1 MNKVYQV
8 IWSRVKNS
16 YVVVSE
22 LAGTS
27 HKKKRSVSIRAISLA
42 AFLAMSMTAP
52 AVEAAEPYTILVD
65 GKGNI
70 VSAETDL
77 SGTGGTVFQN
87 SIAGGVYSISIGKGA
102 ETKGDYSAAIGEGNV
117 AGGVGSLVFGDRNYT
132 GITPETT
139 DKGASYFQ
147 YKTSEGT
154 AYATLDGLKIYTKA
168 DGTPCFSG
176 SLPVLVGED
185 GQTYIVRESWGEVN
199 VYKATVRADG
209 SVKVNYLK
217 EQDPVAF
224 EKVYGELLT
233 DKDIAGKNAV
243 AFGTNNLAIG
253 DNSLAFGR
261 KNLASGER
269 SVAFGE
275 KNTASGENAVAFGE
289 NNTASGENS
298 IAFGL
303 NNTASGENAVAFGG
317 TGGYTNVASGDRSTV
332 WGKGNEA
339 SGEGSTVWGNLSVAE
354 GENSTAWGDRNV
366 ASGENA
372 TSWGSENLA
381 SGNEATAW
389 GQYTH
394 ATGEASTSWGIEDT
408 IAAGYASTAFGRS
421 NANGEFATSFGFYST
436 ANGNNSTSW
445 GDHTTA
451 DYKIEYFANGA
462 TAYIKKSGNQD
473 IYVDGYGI
481 QLLTDA
487 EGVPVVY
494 NGQTIR
500 VRQDGNGYVMRYVA
514 GKGYQPF
521 KATVNADGS
530 LSIATTPTEGFI
542 AYQTIEGDFETVE
555 NNTAFGKNTVSSG
568 NQATAWGNGNVASGE
583 NATAWGEDN
592 VASGLNAS
600 AWGEDTV
607 ASGWNASAWGMDAV
621 ASGESTTAWGE
632 YSIAA
637 GVRATAWG
645 DESKAY
651 GEDSTAFGDNS
662 IAGGNNSLAA
672 LGGKTGVGEDVEYT
686 DGRNSAAIG
695 KDAWAK
701 VNDSMAL
708 GSRSVADREAG
719 QGTDHQLHS
728 GFDIKIGKESTSI
741 DPVWRST
748 ESAIA
753 VGDPENNVTRQ
764 ITGVA
769 AGYEDTDAVNVAQ
782 LKEVRALAGR
792 ETIVEAGSQNISVQG
807 SEDQDGNMK
816 YIVDLATDVTLGEG
830 DKQINIKGSEGTVTV
845 GTGDSQVKL
854 DSSDGSVTAG
864 GITINQDGQGTVNGL
879 TNKTWSEGTYIS
891 GQGATEDQ
899 LHQVESNVNT
909 KIDNVNQKIDQV
921 SKTHTTVSVNGH
933 TETGNLVLQKTDAT
947 ENAGANY
954 DISLSHDVTIGSTG
968 DDGKDGKLTITS
980 QDGTKSVVTDGQQGS
995 LTFKDGE
1002 KQTSVQAD
1010 GVVNGVDG
1018 TEIHRV
1024 ASDGHTVATLDDGMK
1039 YSGDSGSAAVK
1050 LNNNVKVYGGATE
1063 YADGNNIG
1071 VVASQDG
1078 DNAALQVRLARDLQG
1093 INSIEATTI
1102 TAKTVNSDTFQSG
1115 NTTINHSG
1123 MVIQTNDNSRTI
1135 TIQDGNINMGG
1146 NKIEGVAPG
1155 TVAPGSTDAV
1165 NGSQLAATN
1174 QNISVLGDRVNRVGA
1189 GAAALAGLHPLDFDP
1204 DNKWDFAAGYGNYK
1218 NANAFAI
1225 GAYYRPNEDTMFSI
1239 GGSFAGGE
1247 NMVNAGISWK
1257 FGQKNNVS
1265 RSRVSVAKDVLAL
1278 QQQVAVLTKELEAYK
1293 SGSVTKGKASVQ
1305 RNINFPDVPENH
1317 WAYTYVK
1324 TLSDRGYLKGYPDGE
1339 FKGDRA
1345 MTRYEY
1351 AAIIYRALQNGAP
1364 SDGNM
1369 IRSMDEFGPEISK
1382 AQELDRFRVDRISG
1396 KDDDRH
1402 KVERVRIND
1411 RDDKDSGDFRDVYG
1425 SHIRKS

>member
-117 AGGVGSLVFGDRNYT
+117 AGGVGSLVFGARNYT

-185 GQTYIVRESWGEVN
+185 GQTYIVREGWGQVY
-199 VYKATVRADG
+199 VYKATVKADG
-209 SVKVNYLK
+209 SVEEYYFW
-217 EQDPVAF
+217 EQNPVAF

-261 KNLASGER
+261 KNLASGES

-275 KNTASGENAVAFGE
+275 KNTASGENATAFGE
-289 NNTASGENS
+289 YNT
-298 IAFGL
+298 
-303 NNTASGENAVAFGG
+303 
-317 TGGYTNVASGDRSTV
+317 ASGDRSTV
-332 WGKGNEA
+332 WGQGNKA
-339 SGEGSTVWGNLSVAE
+339 SGEGSTVWGGYSVAE
-354 GENSTAWGDRNV
+354 GEYSTAWGDGNV

-394 ATGEASTSWGIEDT
+394 ATGEASTSWGIEGT
-408 IAAGYASTAFGRS
+408 IAAGHASTAFGIS
-421 NANGEFATSFGFYST
+421 HANGEFATSFGHYST
-436 ANGNNSTSW
+436 ANGENSTSW
-445 GDHTTA
+445 GDNTTA
-451 DYKIEYFANGA
+451 DYKITYFANGA

-494 NGQTIR
+494 NGKTIC
-500 VRQDGNGYVMRYVA
+500 VRQDGNGYVMRNVD
-514 GKGYQPF
+514 GKGNQWF
-521 KATVNADGS
+521 KATVKADGS

-542 AYQTIEGDFETVE
+542 DYQTIEGDFETVE
-555 NNTAFGKNTVSSG
+555 NNTAFGKETVSSG
-568 NQATAWGNGNVASGE
+568 NQATAWGNRNVASGE
-583 NATAWGEDN
+583 NATAWGED
-592 VASGLNAS
+592 
-600 AWGEDTV
+600 TV
-607 ASGWNASAWGMDAV
+607 ASGWNAS
-621 ASGESTTAWGE
+621 
-632 YSIAA
+632 
-637 GVRATAWG
+637 AWG

-701 VNDSMAL
+701 VNNSMAL

-753 VGDPENNVTRQ
+753 IGDPENNVTRQ

-792 ETIVEAGSQNISVQG
+792 ETIVEAGSDNISVQG
-807 SEDQDGNMK
+807 GEDQDGNMK

-854 DSSDGSVTAG
+854 DSRDGSVTAG

-968 DDGKDGKLTITS
+968 DDGKDGNLTITS

-1002 KQTSVQAD
+1002 KQTSVKAD

-1018 TEIHRV
+1018 TEIHRI

-1278 QQQVAVLTKELEAYK
+1278 RQQVAVLTKELEAYK

-1324 TLSDRGYLKGYPDGE
+1324 TLADRGYLKGYPDGE

>member
-261 KNLASGER
+261 KNLASGES

-317 TGGYTNVASGDRSTV
+317 TGGYTNVASGDRSMV
-332 WGKGNEA
+332 WGQGNEA

-494 NGQTIR
+494 NGKTIR
-500 VRQDGNGYVMRYVA
+500 VRQDGNGYVMRNVA

-568 NQATAWGNGNVASGE
+568 NQATVWGDGSAASGD
-583 NATAWGEDN
+583 NATAWGEETI
-592 VASGLNAS
+592 ASGKNA
-600 AWGEDTV
+600 T
-607 ASGWNASAWGMDAV
+607 AWGMESV
-621 ASGESTTAWGE
+621 SSGERATAWGE
-632 YSIAA
+632 YTIAA
-637 GVRATAWG
+637 GMDATAWG
-645 DESKAY
+645 DESEAY
-651 GEDSTAFGDNS
+651 GDYSTAFGDVS
-662 IAGGNNSLAA
+662 IAGGHNSLAA
-672 LGGKTGVGEDVEYT
+672 LGGKTGVEDVASDT
-686 DGRNSAAIG
+686 KSFSGGSNSAAIG
-695 KDAWAK
+695 WESWAK
-701 VNDSMAL
+701 TDNSIAL
-708 GSRSVADREAG
+708 GSYSVADREAG
-719 QGTDHQLHS
+719 QGADYLEHS
-728 GFDIKIGKESTSI
+728 GYDVKTGKESTATDS
-741 DPVWRST
+741 VWRST

-753 VGDPENNVTRQ
+753 IGDPENNVTRQ

-909 KIDNVNQKIDQV
+909 KIDSVNQKIDQV
-921 SKTHTTVSVNGH
+921 SKTHTTVSVNDH
-933 TETGNLVLQKTDAT
+933 TETGNLVLKKTDAT
-947 ENAGANY
+947 EDAGANY

-1063 YADGNNIG
+1063 YSDGNNIG

-1078 DNAALQVRLARDLQG
+1078 DNAALQVRLARNLQG

-1123 MVIQTNDNSRTI
+1123 VVIQTNDNSRTI

-1324 TLSDRGYLKGYPDGE
+1324 ILADRGYLKGYPDGE

>member
-27 HKKKRSVSIRAISLA
+27 YKKKRSVSIRAISLA

-102 ETKGDYSAAIGEGNV
+102 ETKEDYSVAIGMGNV
-117 AGGVGSLVFGDRNYT
+117 AGGAGSFVFGDRNYT
-132 GITPETT
+132 GVTPETT
-139 DKGASYFQ
+139 EKGVSYFR

-154 AYATLDGLKIYTKA
+154 AYATLDGSKIYTLA
-168 DGTPCFSG
+168 DGTPCFDRN
-176 SLPVLVGED
+176 LPILIGED
-185 GQTYIVRESWGEVN
+185 GQTYEVIEETGAI
-199 VYKATVRADG
+199 YKATVHADG
-209 SVKVNYLK
+209 SVSVGEDK
-217 EQDPVAF
+217 EKNPISF

-233 DKDIAGKNAV
+233 DKKIAGIGSL
-243 AFGTNNLAIG
+243 AFGKNNLAIG
-253 DNSLAFGR
+253 DYSLVYGTNSR
-261 KNLASGER
+261 
-269 SVAFGE
+269 
-275 KNTASGENAVAFGE
+275 
-289 NNTASGENS
+289 
-298 IAFGL
+298 
-303 NNTASGENAVAFGG
+303 
-317 TGGYTNVASGDRSTV
+317 
-332 WGKGNEA
+332 
-339 SGEGSTVWGNLSVAE
+339 
-354 GENSTAWGDRNV
+354 

-372 TSWGSENLA
+372 T
-381 SGNEATAW
+381 
-389 GQYTH
+389 
-394 ATGEASTSWGIEDT
+394 
-408 IAAGYASTAFGRS
+408 AFGYYAA
-421 NANGEFATSFGFYST
+421 ANGT
-436 ANGNNSTSW
+436 NSAAW

-451 DYKIEYFANGA
+451 DYKITYFSNGT
-462 TAYIKKSGNQD
+462 TAYIKNSGGKNV
-473 IYVDGYGI
+473 YVDQNGI
-481 QLLTDA
+481 KLLTDA
-487 EGVPVVY
+487 EGVPITY
-494 NGQTIR
+494 CSQTIP
-500 VRQDGNGYVMRYVA
+500 VGQDGNGYVEKYVR
-514 GKGYQPF
+514 GKGYQKF
-521 KATVNADGS
+521 KVTVNADGS
-530 LSIATTPTEGFI
+530 LSIATTPAVGDIT
-542 AYQTIEGDFETVE
+542 YQTVEGDFETVE
-555 NNTAFGKNTVSSG
+555 NNTAFGKNTVASE
-568 NQATAWGNGNVASGE
+568 NQATAWGDGNVASGE

-592 VASGLNAS
+592 VASGENAT

-645 DESKAY
+645 YESKAY
-651 GEDSTAFGDNS
+651 GEDSTAFGYKS

-753 VGDPENNVTRQ
+753 IGDPENNVTRQ

-792 ETIVEAGSQNISVQG
+792 ETIVEAGSDNISVQG
-807 SEDQDGNMK
+807 GEDQDGNMK

-1002 KQTSVQAD
+1002 KQTSVKAD

-1018 TEIHRV
+1018 TEIHRI

-1204 DNKWDFAAGYGNYK
+1204 DNKLDFAAGYGNYK

-1278 QQQVAVLTKELEAYK
+1278 RQQVAVLTKELEAYK

-1324 TLSDRGYLKGYPDGE
+1324 TLADRGYLKGYPDGE

>member
-1 MNKVYQV
+1 M
-8 IWSRVKNS
+8 
-16 YVVVSE
+16 
-22 LAGTS
+22 
-27 HKKKRSVSIRAISLA
+27 
-42 AFLAMSMTAP
+42 
-52 AVEAAEPYTILVD
+52 
-65 GKGNI
+65 
-70 VSAETDL
+70 
-77 SGTGGTVFQN
+77 
-87 SIAGGVYSISIGKGA
+87 
-102 ETKGDYSAAIGEGNV
+102 

-185 GQTYIVRESWGEVN
+185 GQTYIVRERWGQVS
-199 VYKATVRADG
+199 VYKATVKADG
-209 SVKVNYLK
+209 SVEEYYFGGQNS
-217 EQDPVAF
+217 VAF
-224 EKVYGELLT
+224 KKVYGELLT

-261 KNLASGER
+261 KNLASGES

-275 KNTASGENAVAFGE
+275 KNTASGENA
-289 NNTASGENS
+289 T
-298 IAFGL
+298 AFGL
-303 NNTASGENAVAFGG
+303 NNI
-317 TGGYTNVASGDRSTV
+317 ASGDRSMV
-332 WGKGNEA
+332 WGQENEA
-339 SGEGSTVWGNLSVAE
+339 SGEGSTVWGDS
-354 GENSTAWGDRNV
+354 NV

-372 TSWGSENLA
+372 TSWGSLNLA

-394 ATGEASTSWGIEDT
+394 ATGEASTSWGIEGT
-408 IAAGYASTAFGRS
+408 IAAGHASTAFGIS
-421 NANGEFATSFGFYST
+421 HANGEFATSFGHYST
-436 ANGNNSTSW
+436 ANGENSTSW
-445 GDHTTA
+445 GDNTTA
-451 DYKIEYFANGA
+451 DYKITYFANGA

-494 NGQTIR
+494 NGKTIC
-500 VRQDGNGYVMRYVA
+500 VRQDGNGYVI
-514 GKGYQPF
+514 KGNQWF
-521 KATVNADGS
+521 KATVKADGS

-542 AYQTIEGDFETVE
+542 HYQTIEGDFETVE
-555 NNTAFGKNTVSSG
+555 NNTAFGKETVSSG
-568 NQATAWGNGNVASGE
+568 NQATAWG
-583 NATAWGEDN
+583 
-592 VASGLNAS
+592 
-600 AWGEDTV
+600 
-607 ASGWNASAWGMDAV
+607 
-621 ASGESTTAWGE
+621 E
-632 YSIAA
+632 YTIAA
-637 GVRATAWG
+637 GMDATAWG
-645 DESKAY
+645 DKSEAY
-651 GEDSTAFGDNS
+651 GDYSTAFGDVS

-672 LGGKTGVGEDVEYT
+672 LGGKTGVEDVASDT
-686 DGRNSAAIG
+686 KSFTGGSNSAAIG
-695 KDAWAK
+695 WESWAK
-701 VNDSMAL
+701 TDDSIAL
-708 GSRSVADREAG
+708 GSYSVADREAG
-719 QGTDHQLHS
+719 QGADYLEHS
-728 GFDIKIGKESTSI
+728 GYDVKTGKESTATDS
-741 DPVWRST
+741 VWRST

-792 ETIVEAGSQNISVQG
+792 ETIVEAGSDNISVQG
-807 SEDQDGNMK
+807 GEDQDGNMK

-1002 KQTSVQAD
+1002 KQTSVKAD

-1018 TEIHRV
+1018 TEIHRI

-1324 TLSDRGYLKGYPDGE
+1324 TLADRGYLKGYPDGE

>member
-185 GQTYIVRESWGEVN
+185 GQTYIVRESWGKVH
-199 VYKATVRADG
+199 VYKATVKADG
-209 SVKVNYLK
+209 SVEEYYFGGQNS
-217 EQDPVAF
+217 VAF
-224 EKVYGELLT
+224 KKVYGELLT

-261 KNLASGER
+261 KNLASGE
-269 SVAFGE
+269 S
-275 KNTASGENAVAFGE
+275 SVAFGE
-289 NNTASGENS
+289 NNTASGENAT
-298 IAFGL
+298 AFGL
-303 NNTASGENAVAFGG
+303 NNI
-317 TGGYTNVASGDRSTV
+317 ASGDRSMV
-332 WGKGNEA
+332 WGQENEA
-339 SGEGSTVWGNLSVAE
+339 SGEGSTV
-354 GENSTAWGDRNV
+354 WGDRNV

-372 TSWGSENLA
+372 TSWGSLNLA

-394 ATGEASTSWGIEDT
+394 ATGEASTSWGIEGT
-408 IAAGYASTAFGRS
+408 VAAGHASTAFGIS
-421 NANGEFATSFGFYST
+421 HANGEFATSFGHYST
-436 ANGNNSTSW
+436 ANGENSTSW
-445 GDHTTA
+445 GDNTTA
-451 DYKIEYFANGA
+451 DYKITYFANGA

-494 NGQTIR
+494 NGKTIC
-500 VRQDGNGYVMRYVA
+500 VRQDGNGYVI
-514 GKGYQPF
+514 KGNQWF
-521 KATVNADGS
+521 KATVKADGS

-542 AYQTIEGDFETVE
+542 HYKTIEGDFETVE
-555 NNTAFGKNTVSSG
+555 NNTAFGKETVSSG
-568 NQATAWGNGNVASGE
+568 NQATAWGNRNVASGE
-583 NATAWGEDN
+583 NATAWGED
-592 VASGLNAS
+592 
-600 AWGEDTV
+600 TV
-607 ASGWNASAWGMDAV
+607 ASGWNAS
-621 ASGESTTAWGE
+621 
-632 YSIAA
+632 
-637 GVRATAWG
+637 AWG

-753 VGDPENNVTRQ
+753 IGDPENNVTRQ

-792 ETIVEAGSQNISVQG
+792 ETIVEAGSDNIAVQG
-807 SEDQDGNMK
+807 GEDQDGNMK

-1002 KQTSVQAD
+1002 KQTSVKAD

-1018 TEIHRV
+1018 TEIHRI

-1204 DNKWDFAAGYGNYK
+1204 DNKLDFAAGYGNYK

-1278 QQQVAVLTKELEAYK
+1278 RQQVAVLTKELEAYK

-1324 TLSDRGYLKGYPDGE
+1324 TLADRGYLKGYPDGE

>member
-185 GQTYIVRESWGEVN
+185 GQTYIVRESRGQVS
-199 VYKATVRADG
+199 VYKATVKADG
-209 SVKVNYLK
+209 SVEEDYFR

-261 KNLASGER
+261 KNLASGES

-298 IAFGL
+298 IAFGF

-317 TGGYTNVASGDRSTV
+317 TGWHTNVASGDWSTV
-332 WGKGNEA
+332 WGQGNKA
-339 SGEGSTVWGNLSVAE
+339 SGEGSTVWGY
-354 GENSTAWGDRNV
+354 RNE

-500 VRQDGNGYVMRYVA
+500 VRQDGNGYVMKYVD

-521 KATVNADGS
+521 KATVKADGS

-753 VGDPENNVTRQ
+753 IGDPENNVTRQ

-792 ETIVEAGSQNISVQG
+792 ETIVEAGSDNISVQG
-807 SEDQDGNMK
+807 GEDQDGNMK

-1002 KQTSVQAD
+1002 KQTSVKAD

-1018 TEIHRV
+1018 TEIHRI

-1050 LNNNVKVYGGATE
+1050 LNNNVKVHGGATE

-1324 TLSDRGYLKGYPDGE
+1324 TLADRGYLKGYPDGE

>member
-8 IWSRVKNS
+8 IWSRVKNG

-154 AYATLDGLKIYTKA
+154 AYATLDGLKIHTKA

-185 GQTYIVRESWGEVN
+185 GQTYIVREDWGQVS
-199 VYKATVRADG
+199 VYKATVKADG
-209 SVKVNYLK
+209 SVKEDYFGGQNS
-217 EQDPVAF
+217 VAF
-224 EKVYGELLT
+224 KKVYGELLT

-261 KNLASGER
+261 KNLASGE
-269 SVAFGE
+269 S
-275 KNTASGENAVAFGE
+275 SVAFGE
-289 NNTASGENS
+289 NNTASGENAT
-298 IAFGL
+298 AFGL
-303 NNTASGENAVAFGG
+303 NNI
-317 TGGYTNVASGDRSTV
+317 ASGDRSMV
-332 WGKGNEA
+332 WGQENEA
-339 SGEGSTVWGNLSVAE
+339 SGEGSTVWGGYSVAA
-354 GENSTAWGDRNV
+354 GEYSTAWGDSNV

-394 ATGEASTSWGIEDT
+394 ATGEASTSWGIEGT
-408 IAAGYASTAFGRS
+408 IAAGHASTAFGIS
-421 NANGEFATSFGFYST
+421 HANGEFATSFGHYST
-436 ANGNNSTSW
+436 ANGENSTSW
-445 GDHTTA
+445 GDNTTA
-451 DYKIEYFANGA
+451 DYKITYFANGA

-494 NGQTIR
+494 NGKTIC
-500 VRQDGNGYVMRYVA
+500 VRQDGNGYVMRNVD
-514 GKGYQPF
+514 GKGNQWF
-521 KATVNADGS
+521 KATVKADGS

-542 AYQTIEGDFETVE
+542 DYQTIEGDFETVE
-555 NNTAFGKNTVSSG
+555 NNTAFGKETVSSG
-568 NQATAWGNGNVASGE
+568 NQATAWGNRNVASGE
-583 NATAWGEDN
+583 NATAWGED
-592 VASGLNAS
+592 
-600 AWGEDTV
+600 TV
-607 ASGWNASAWGMDAV
+607 ASGWNAS
-621 ASGESTTAWGE
+621 
-632 YSIAA
+632 
-637 GVRATAWG
+637 AWG

-672 LGGKTGVGEDVEYT
+672 LGGKTGVEDVASDT
-686 DGRNSAAIG
+686 KSFTGGSNSAAIG
-695 KDAWAK
+695 WESWAK
-701 VNDSMAL
+701 TDDSIAL
-708 GSRSVADREAG
+708 GSYSVADREAG
-719 QGTDHQLHS
+719 QGADYLEHS
-728 GFDIKIGKESTSI
+728 GYDVKTGKESTATDS
-741 DPVWRST
+741 VWRST

-792 ETIVEAGSQNISVQG
+792 ETIVEAGSDNISVQG
-807 SEDQDGNMK
+807 GEDQDGNMK

-1002 KQTSVQAD
+1002 KQTSVKAD

-1018 TEIHRV
+1018 TEIHRI

-1278 QQQVAVLTKELEAYK
+1278 RQQVAVLTKELEAYK

-1317 WAYTYVK
+1317 WAYTYMK
-1324 TLSDRGYLKGYPDGE
+1324 TLADRGYLKGYPDGE

>member
-52 AVEAAEPYTILVD
+52 AVEATEPYTILVD

-185 GQTYIVRESWGEVN
+185 GQTYIVREDWGQVS
-199 VYKATVRADG
+199 VYKATVKADG
-209 SVKVNYLK
+209 SVEEYYFGGQNS
-217 EQDPVAF
+217 VAF
-224 EKVYGELLT
+224 KKVYGELLT

-261 KNLASGER
+261 KNLASGE
-269 SVAFGE
+269 S
-275 KNTASGENAVAFGE
+275 SVAFGE
-289 NNTASGENS
+289 NNTASGENAT
-298 IAFGL
+298 AFGL
-303 NNTASGENAVAFGG
+303 NNI
-317 TGGYTNVASGDRSTV
+317 ASGDRSMV
-332 WGKGNEA
+332 WGQENEA
-339 SGEGSTVWGNLSVAE
+339 SGEGSTV
-354 GENSTAWGDRNV
+354 WGDRNV

-372 TSWGSENLA
+372 TSWGSLNLA

-394 ATGEASTSWGIEDT
+394 ATGEASTSWGIEGT
-408 IAAGYASTAFGRS
+408 IAAGHASTAFGIS
-421 NANGEFATSFGFYST
+421 HANGEFATSFGHYST
-436 ANGNNSTSW
+436 ANGENSTSW
-445 GDHTTA
+445 GDNTTA
-451 DYKIEYFANGA
+451 DYKITYFANGA

-494 NGQTIR
+494 NGKTIC
-500 VRQDGNGYVMRYVA
+500 VRQDGNGYVMRNVD
-514 GKGYQPF
+514 GKGNQWF
-521 KATVNADGS
+521 KATVKADGS

-555 NNTAFGKNTVSSG
+555 NNTAFGKETVSSG
-568 NQATAWGNGNVASGE
+568 NQATAWGNRNVASGE
-583 NATAWGEDN
+583 NATAWGED
-592 VASGLNAS
+592 
-600 AWGEDTV
+600 TV
-607 ASGWNASAWGMDAV
+607 ASGWNAS
-621 ASGESTTAWGE
+621 
-632 YSIAA
+632 
-637 GVRATAWG
+637 AWG

-753 VGDPENNVTRQ
+753 IGDPENNVTRQ

-792 ETIVEAGSQNISVQG
+792 ETIVEAGSDNISVQG
-807 SEDQDGNMK
+807 GEDQDGNMK

-1002 KQTSVQAD
+1002 KQTSVKAD

-1018 TEIHRV
+1018 TEIHRI

-1278 QQQVAVLTKELEAYK
+1278 RQQVAVLTKELEAYK

-1324 TLSDRGYLKGYPDGE
+1324 TLADRGYLKGYPDGE

>member
-1 MNKVYQV
+1 M
-8 IWSRVKNS
+8 
-16 YVVVSE
+16 
-22 LAGTS
+22 
-27 HKKKRSVSIRAISLA
+27 
-42 AFLAMSMTAP
+42 
-52 AVEAAEPYTILVD
+52 
-65 GKGNI
+65 
-70 VSAETDL
+70 
-77 SGTGGTVFQN
+77 
-87 SIAGGVYSISIGKGA
+87 
-102 ETKGDYSAAIGEGNV
+102 
-117 AGGVGSLVFGDRNYT
+117 
-132 GITPETT
+132 
-139 DKGASYFQ
+139 
-147 YKTSEGT
+147 
-154 AYATLDGLKIYTKA
+154 
-168 DGTPCFSG
+168 
-176 SLPVLVGED
+176 
-185 GQTYIVRESWGEVN
+185 
-199 VYKATVRADG
+199 
-209 SVKVNYLK
+209 
-217 EQDPVAF
+217 
-224 EKVYGELLT
+224 T

-261 KNLASGER
+261 KNLASGE
-269 SVAFGE
+269 S
-275 KNTASGENAVAFGE
+275 SVAFGE
-289 NNTASGENS
+289 NNTASGENAT
-298 IAFGL
+298 AFGL
-303 NNTASGENAVAFGG
+303 NNI
-317 TGGYTNVASGDRSTV
+317 ASGDRSMV
-332 WGKGNEA
+332 WGQENEA
-339 SGEGSTVWGNLSVAE
+339 SGEGSTV
-354 GENSTAWGDRNV
+354 WGDRNV

-372 TSWGSENLA
+372 TSWGSLNLA

-394 ATGEASTSWGIEDT
+394 ATGEASTSWGIEGT
-408 IAAGYASTAFGRS
+408 VAAGHASTAFGIS
-421 NANGEFATSFGFYST
+421 HANGEFATSFGHYST
-436 ANGNNSTSW
+436 ANGENSTSW
-445 GDHTTA
+445 GDNTTA
-451 DYKIEYFANGA
+451 DYKITYFANGA

-494 NGQTIR
+494 NGKTIC
-500 VRQDGNGYVMRYVA
+500 VRQDGNGYVI
-514 GKGYQPF
+514 KGNQWF
-521 KATVNADGS
+521 KATVKADGS

-542 AYQTIEGDFETVE
+542 HYKTIEGDFETVE
-555 NNTAFGKNTVSSG
+555 NNTAFGKETVSSG
-568 NQATAWGNGNVASGE
+568 NQATAWGNRNVASGE
-583 NATAWGEDN
+583 NATAWGED
-592 VASGLNAS
+592 
-600 AWGEDTV
+600 TV
-607 ASGWNASAWGMDAV
+607 ASGWNAS
-621 ASGESTTAWGE
+621 
-632 YSIAA
+632 
-637 GVRATAWG
+637 AWG

-753 VGDPENNVTRQ
+753 IGDPENNVTRQ

-792 ETIVEAGSQNISVQG
+792 ETIVEAGSDNIAVQG
-807 SEDQDGNMK
+807 GEDQDGNMK

-1002 KQTSVQAD
+1002 KQTSVKAD

-1018 TEIHRV
+1018 TEIHRI

-1204 DNKWDFAAGYGNYK
+1204 DNKLDFAAGYGNYK

-1278 QQQVAVLTKELEAYK
+1278 RQQVAVLTKELEAYK

-1324 TLSDRGYLKGYPDGE
+1324 TLADRGYLKGYPDGE

>member
-261 KNLASGER
+261 KNLASGES

-275 KNTASGENAVAFGE
+275 K
-289 NNTASGENS
+289 NTASGENS

-317 TGGYTNVASGDRSTV
+317 TGGYTNVASGDR
-332 WGKGNEA
+332 
-339 SGEGSTVWGNLSVAE
+339 
-354 GENSTAWGDRNV
+354 STAWGDRNV

-473 IYVDGYGI
+473 IYVNGNGI

-500 VRQDGNGYVMRYVA
+500 VGQDGNGYVMRYVA
-514 GKGYQPF
+514 GKGYQQF

-568 NQATAWGNGNVASGE
+568 NQATVWGDGSAASGD
-583 NATAWGEDN
+583 NATAWGEETI
-592 VASGLNAS
+592 ASGKNA
-600 AWGEDTV
+600 T
-607 ASGWNASAWGMDAV
+607 AWGMESV
-621 ASGESTTAWGE
+621 SSGERATAWGE
-632 YSIAA
+632 YTIAA
-637 GVRATAWG
+637 GMDATAWG
-645 DESKAY
+645 DESEAY
-651 GEDSTAFGDNS
+651 GDYSTAFGDVS
-662 IAGGNNSLAA
+662 IAGGHNSLAA
-672 LGGKTGVGEDVEYT
+672 LGGKTGVEDVASDT
-686 DGRNSAAIG
+686 KSFSGGSNSAAIG
-695 KDAWAK
+695 WESWAK
-701 VNDSMAL
+701 TDNSIAL
-708 GSRSVADREAG
+708 GSYSVADREAG
-719 QGTDHQLHS
+719 QGADYLEHS
-728 GFDIKIGKESTSI
+728 GYDVKTGKESTATDS
-741 DPVWRST
+741 VWRST

-753 VGDPENNVTRQ
+753 IGDPENNVTRQ

-909 KIDNVNQKIDQV
+909 KIDSVNQKIDQV
-921 SKTHTTVSVNGH
+921 SKTHTTVSVNDH
-933 TETGNLVLQKTDAT
+933 TETGNLVLKKTDAT
-947 ENAGANY
+947 EDAGANY

-1063 YADGNNIG
+1063 YSDGNNIG

-1078 DNAALQVRLARDLQG
+1078 DNAALQVRLARNLQG

-1123 MVIQTNDNSRTI
+1123 VVIQTNDNSRTI

-1324 TLSDRGYLKGYPDGE
+1324 ILADRGYLKGYPDGE

>member
-52 AVEAAEPYTILVD
+52 AVEATEPYTILVD

-117 AGGVGSLVFGDRNYT
+117 AGGVGSLVFGARNYT

-185 GQTYIVRESWGEVN
+185 GQTYIVRESWGQVS
-199 VYKATVRADG
+199 VYKATVKADG
-209 SVKVNYLK
+209 SVEEDYFGGQN
-217 EQDPVAF
+217 PVAF

-233 DKDIAGKNAV
+233 DKDIAGNNAM
-243 AFGTNNLAIG
+243 AFGKNNLAIS
-253 DNSLAFGR
+253 DDSLVFGR
-261 KNLASGER
+261 KNQASGE
-269 SVAFGE
+269 S
-275 KNTASGENAVAFGE
+275 SVAFGE
-289 NNTASGENS
+289 NNTARGENATAFGENNTANGENAT
-298 IAFGL
+298 AFGL
-303 NNTASGENAVAFGG
+303 NNI
-317 TGGYTNVASGDRSTV
+317 ASGDRSTV
-332 WGKGNEA
+332 WGQENEA
-339 SGEGSTVWGNLSVAE
+339 SGEGSTVWGSYSVAE
-354 GENSTAWGDRNV
+354 GEYSTAWGDRNV
-366 ASGENA
+366 ASGRYA

-381 SGNEATAW
+381 SGEAATAW

-421 NANGEFATSFGFYST
+421 NANGEFATSFGYYST
-436 ANGNNSTSW
+436 ANGKNSTSW
-445 GDHTTA
+445 GDNTTA

-473 IYVDGYGI
+473 IYVNGNGI

-500 VRQDGNGYVMRYVA
+500 VGQDGNGYVMRYVA
-514 GKGYQPF
+514 GKGYQRF
-521 KATVNADGS
+521 KATVKADGS

-686 DGRNSAAIG
+686 DGQNSAAIG

-753 VGDPENNVTRQ
+753 IGDPENNVTRQ

-792 ETIVEAGSQNISVQG
+792 ETIVEAGSDNISVQG
-807 SEDQDGNMK
+807 GEDQDGNMK

-1002 KQTSVQAD
+1002 KQTSVKAD

-1018 TEIHRV
+1018 TEIHRI

-1324 TLSDRGYLKGYPDGE
+1324 TLADRGYLKGYPDGE